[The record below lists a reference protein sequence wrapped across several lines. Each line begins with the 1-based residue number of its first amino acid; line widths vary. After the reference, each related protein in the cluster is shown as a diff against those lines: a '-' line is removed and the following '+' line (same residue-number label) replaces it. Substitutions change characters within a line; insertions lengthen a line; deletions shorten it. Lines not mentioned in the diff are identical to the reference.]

1 MKTEAINYGREKAQ
15 ELLRTTRTTAG
26 ECESCETYG
35 ARFDCGGANYCIGC
49 MTATI
54 AEDEAKGG
62 HLREG
67 LWMNATP
74 RRSSRLYRFTV
85 GEFFRTL
92 GESPAVEDEDEVS
105 PAWDACYTCGKVAPL
120 DIHGECIAC
129 ELKAGK

>member
-1 MKTEAINYGREKAQ
+1 
-15 ELLRTTRTTAG
+15 
-26 ECESCETYG
+26 
-35 ARFDCGGANYCIGC
+35 

-92 GESPAVEDEDEVS
+92 SNHTPC
-105 PAWDACYTCGKVAPL
+105 DACDLIAEDSDMTAEEAKTATLCGDCEAFYGFGEPEFCARCLQLDEACKCYAPT
-120 DIHGECIAC
+120 DGE
-129 ELKAGK
+129 GK